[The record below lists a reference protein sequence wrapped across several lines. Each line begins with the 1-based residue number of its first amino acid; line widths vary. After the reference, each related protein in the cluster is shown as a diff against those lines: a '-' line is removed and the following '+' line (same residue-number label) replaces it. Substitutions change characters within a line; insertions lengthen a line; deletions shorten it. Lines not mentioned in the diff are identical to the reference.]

1 MSQRTTGWRTVFSVP
16 AVYRF
21 AQRSIGSDTV
31 RQSFVSDY
39 VRPSPGD
46 RLLDIGCGTGDLAG
60 LITDVE
66 FVGHDPSADYVASA
80 RAAYPAAEFHV
91 GGVGEFEPEPGSFDV
106 CVAKGVL
113 HHLDDGLAEQL
124 FAEAHRALRPGGRL
138 ITMDPVLVDGQ
149 SPVARFLALRDR
161 GENVRTIDGYLALA
175 ATSFETVEPTVR
187 HDMLRVPYSH
197 ALLTCTRTD

>member
-1 MSQRTTGWRTVFSVP
+1 MSQRTTGWRTVFSSP
-16 AVYRF
+16 TVYRF

-31 RQSFVSDY
+31 RQAFVRDY

-46 RLLDIGCGTGDLAG
+46 HLLDIGCGTGDLAG
-60 LITDVE
+60 MVADVE
-66 FVGHDPSADYVASA
+66 FVGHDPSADYVESA
-80 RAAYPAAEFHV
+80 RAAYPDAEFHV
-91 GGVGEFEPEPGSFDV
+91 AGVGDFEPEPGRFDI

-113 HHLDDGLAEQL
+113 HHLDDGLAREL

-138 ITMDPVLVDGQ
+138 VTMDPVLADGQ
-149 SPVARFLALRDR
+149 SPIARFLALRDR
-161 GENVRTIDGYLALA
+161 GENVRTAEGYRSLA
-175 ATSFETVEPTVR
+175 APTFESVESAVR